1 MDRTPLHRRTFLL
14 AGAGAGAA
22 VIASTLPA
30 LADPTRP
37 LHQDGA
43 DWFTNVEVTGH
54 DGRTYRFFED
64 LLRDKIVMINFF
76 YTDCDE
82 LCPLATQNL
91 TVVRDLLN
99 ARTGAP
105 VFMYSISL
113 RPARDTPE
121 RLAAYARTYG
131 VGPGWLMLTGKP
143 DDIELL
149 RHRLGFVDSDP
160 LQDADPEQHLG
171 TVRIANEPMHRWI
184 MTPALV
190 NPAAIVRSVKRVIPE
205 PV

>member
-1 MDRTPLHRRTFLL
+1 MNRTPLHRRTLL
-14 AGAGAGAA
+14 TGAA
-22 VIASTLPA
+22 AVAALVPTLPA
-30 LADPTRP
+30 LADPARP
-37 LHQDGA
+37 MHQDGA
-43 DWFTNVEVTGH
+43 EWFTNVEVTAH
-54 DGRTYRFFED
+54 DGRTYRFYDD
-64 LLRDKIVMINFF
+64 LLRGKVVMINFF

-91 TVVRDLLN
+91 AVVRDLLN

-105 VFMYSISL
+105 VSMYSISL

-160 LQDADPEQHLG
+160 LQDADLEQHLG

-184 MTPALV
+184 MTPALL
-190 NPAAIVRSVKRVIPE
+190 NPAAILRSVKRVIPE

>member
-1 MDRTPLHRRTFLL
+1 MNRTPLYRRTLL
-14 AGAGAGAA
+14 TGAA
-22 VIASTLPA
+22 AVAALVPALPA
-30 LADPTRP
+30 LADPARP

-43 DWFTNVEVTGH
+43 AWFTNVEVTAH
-54 DGRTYRFFED
+54 DGRTYRFYDD
-64 LLRDKIVMINFF
+64 LLRGKVVMINFF

-91 TVVRDLLN
+91 AAVRELLD

-105 VFMYSISL
+105 VSMYSISL

-149 RHRLGFVDSDP
+149 RHRLGFVDSDL
-160 LQDADPEQHLG
+160 LQDADLEQHLG

-184 MTPALV
+184 MTPALL
-190 NPAAIVRSVKRVIPE
+190 NPAAILRSVKRVIPE

>member
-1 MDRTPLHRRTFLL
+1 MNRTPLHRRTLL
-14 AGAGAGAA
+14 TGTAA
-22 VIASTLPA
+22 AAALVPTLPA
-30 LADPTRP
+30 LAEPARP

-43 DWFTNVEVTGH
+43 AWFTNVEVTAH
-54 DGRTYRFFED
+54 DGRTYRFYDD
-64 LLRDKIVMINFF
+64 LLRGKVVMINFF

-91 TVVRDLLN
+91 AAVRELLD

-105 VFMYSISL
+105 VSMYSISL

-160 LQDADPEQHLG
+160 LQDADLEQHLG

-184 MTPALV
+184 MTPALL
-190 NPAAIVRSVKRVIPE
+190 NPAAILRSVKRVIPE